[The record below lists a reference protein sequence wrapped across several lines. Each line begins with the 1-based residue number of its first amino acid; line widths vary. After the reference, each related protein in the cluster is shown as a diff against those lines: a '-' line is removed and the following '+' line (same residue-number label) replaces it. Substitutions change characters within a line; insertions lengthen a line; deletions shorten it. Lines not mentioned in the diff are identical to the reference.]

1 MREVL
6 LMLQDH
12 IHRLGGAYGV
22 YDRELLS
29 SALPIPSTWF
39 EESSERE
46 RVTIEEDEPLKALSI

>member
-22 YDRELLS
+22 YDREVLS
-29 SALPIPSTWF
+29 SALPIPSTWL